1 MILTILLQQLNI
13 LFFLIVLCQSEILQ
27 VNTEPEDQWTLPL
40 ALTSLDND
48 GNASLAPAAADLS
61 AHLLGGL
68 LQLIRY
74 TKCVLHLQAKQETRV
89 VQAVKGSRW
98 TKDVCILS

>member
-1 MILTILLQQLNI
+1 MILTILLQQLI
-13 LFFLIVLCQSEILQ
+13 PLFFLIVLCQSEILQ

-48 GNASLAPAAADLS
+48 GNASLAPADLS

-89 VQAVKGSRW
+89 VQAVKGSR
-98 TKDVCILS
+98 

>member
-1 MILTILLQQLNI
+1 MILTILLQQLI
-13 LFFLIVLCQSEILQ
+13 PLFFLIVLCQSEILQ

-68 LQLIRY
+68 IRY

-89 VQAVKGSRW
+89 VQAVKGSR
-98 TKDVCILS
+98 